1 MKCKDNE
8 VQLFEIYNLF
18 SKDTSKE
25 ALEQDV
31 LIEKEFIDQRVDFSR
46 IAFKDFRDELVSNH
60 LGYAVEG
67 HDGKEIGDLDEEFER
82 QMYAIKYN
90 GHEGY
95 LDREIGHIVDY
106 EIPVKRQDKESNI
119 KVGLIDLMTETAN
132 KVYLINC
139 KRMHSKESLLKTVF
153 EIITK
158 VNLISRKK
166 LIADFTSK
174 KGNTFQY
181 YHTKDDIRPA
191 ILIFEGSRQHKELL
205 ETNPNSLVASLVYQY
220 KVRVFVVKKQD
231 TYGHYE
237 LL

>member
-1 MKCKDNE
+1 MKFNGQDYK
-8 VQLFEIYNLF
+8 LYEIYNLF
-18 SKDTSKE
+18 SKEDN
-25 ALEQDV
+25 
-31 LIEKEFIDQRVDFSR
+31 EKGYAHDKAVVEEFIKQRVNFSR
-46 IAFKDFRDELVSNH
+46 IAFKDFRDELVKNH
-60 LGYAVEG
+60 EGYAVQG

-90 GHEGY
+90 GLDGH

-106 EIPVKRQDKESNI
+106 EVPVKRQSVDSDI
-119 KVGLIDLMTETAN
+119 KVGLIDLVTETAN

-139 KRMHSKESLLKTVF
+139 KRMKSQESLIKTVF

-158 VNLISRKK
+158 ANLISRKQ
-166 LIADFTSK
+166 LIADFTSND
-174 KGNTFQY
+174 GNRFDY

-220 KVRVFVVKKQD
+220 RVRVFVVTEQEE
-231 TYGHYE
+231 YGKYE
-237 LL
+237 LV

>member
-1 MKCKDNE
+1 MKFNGKE
-8 VQLFEIYNLF
+8 YKLYEIYNLF
-18 SKDTSKE
+18 SKEDNSE
-25 ALEQDV
+25 GLEHDKLV
-31 LIEKEFIDQRVDFSR
+31 EKEFIKQRVDFSR
-46 IAFKDFRDELVSNH
+46 IAFKDYRDDLVNNH
-60 LGYAVEG
+60 EGYAIKG

-90 GHEGY
+90 KSNGY

-106 EIPVKRQDKESNI
+106 EVPVKRQSVESNI
-119 KVGLIDLMTETAN
+119 QVGLIDLVTETAN

-139 KRMHSKESLLKTVF
+139 KRMKSKESLIKTVF

-166 LIADFTSK
+166 LIADFTNND
-174 KGNTFQY
+174 GNKFDY

-205 ETNPNSLVASLVYQY
+205 ETNPNSLVASMVYQY
-220 KVRVFVVKKQD
+220 KIRVFVLKKQD
-231 TYGHYE
+231 EYGNYE
-237 LL
+237 LI

>member
-1 MKCKDNE
+1 MKFNE
-8 VQLFEIYNLF
+8 REYKLYEIYNLF
-18 SKDTSKE
+18 SKDDNEEGLAHDKLVE
-25 ALEQDV
+25 E
-31 LIEKEFIDQRVDFSR
+31 EFIKQRVDFSR
-46 IAFKDFRDELVSNH
+46 IAFKDYRDNLVDNH
-60 LGYAVEG
+60 EGYAVEG

-90 GHEGY
+90 GLDGY

-106 EIPVKRQDKESNI
+106 EVPVKRQSKESDI
-119 KVGLIDLMTETAN
+119 KVGLIDLVTETAS

-139 KRMHSKESLLKTVF
+139 KRMKSQESLIKTVS

-166 LIADFTSK
+166 LIADFTKSE
-174 KGNTFQY
+174 GNKFDY

-220 KVRVFVVKKQD
+220 KVRVFVLKKQEE
-231 TYGHYE
+231 YGHYE
-237 LL
+237 LI

>member
-1 MKCKDNE
+1 MKFNGKE
-8 VQLFEIYNLF
+8 YKLFEIYNLF
-18 SKDTSKE
+18 SKEQSQE
-25 ALEQDV
+25 ALEHDKLV
-31 LIEKEFIDQRVDFSR
+31 EAAFIEQRVDFSR
-46 IAFKDFRDELVSNH
+46 IAFKDFRDTLVKSH
-60 LGYAVEG
+60 LGYALDT

-90 GHEGY
+90 SVDGY

-106 EIPVKRQDKESNI
+106 EIPVKRMEEESDV
-119 KVGLIDLMTETAN
+119 KVGLIDLMTETAH

-139 KRMHSKESLLKTVF
+139 KRMNSEESLIKTVF

-166 LIADFTSK
+166 LIADFEAAELNK
-174 KGNTFQY
+174 FEY
-181 YHTKDDIRPA
+181 RHTKDDLTPA

-220 KVRVFVVKKQD
+220 KVRVFVVKKQEE
-231 TYGHYE
+231 YGTYE
-237 LL
+237 LI